1 MSLAQSRKDKNVRE
15 YIRKVDS
22 VNFVRACGI
31 VAKYGWIDEKCV
43 RGKYAD
49 VESVKS
55 SLYAI
60 FLHNPQEFRNDS
72 IRRLLIAEVKK
83 GNLSPQAYLL
93 FLDKYFV
100 VCEKKTVLNSSFKVW
115 LDKPFVKKEDK
126 QLSDSIMKEVGLST
140 LPDSIFK

>member
-1 MSLAQSRKDKNVRE
+1 
-15 YIRKVDS
+15 
-22 VNFVRACGI
+22 
-31 VAKYGWIDEKCV
+31 
-43 RGKYAD
+43 
-49 VESVKS
+49 
-55 SLYAI
+55 
-60 FLHNPQEFRNDS
+60 
-72 IRRLLIAEVKK
+72 LIAEVKK

-93 FLDKYFV
+93 FLDNYFV